1 MICFIF
7 LSLLHILRDQLLKQG
22 EIEQFLGEK
31 WIGVN
36 DSLCEFLWNDELN
49 IKIVFLFVWEM
60 NEVVESAEKSCE
72 SRQRQRPEIG
82 IAGVKTN
89 VEAGVFFEFSE
100 SDEGV
105 KKPYSEVLQG

>member
-1 MICFIF
+1 
-7 LSLLHILRDQLLKQG
+7 
-22 EIEQFLGEK
+22 
-31 WIGVN
+31 
-36 DSLCEFLWNDELN
+36 
-49 IKIVFLFVWEM
+49 M